1 MSQRRN
7 NRNQSKRS
15 SNGTSTTPDELGN
28 LVEMFPDWESDDLAS
43 LLSEHNNLVE
53 VVIDLIV
60 NNKVSKWEPSRKEV
74 KNKKKDKEED
84 SNGQTT
90 VVEHQHRPKD
100 PIPKKTVRKRT
111 QNPPSQTS
119 SQPSSHTSTQQSQT
133 PVKREASSTSASA
146 PPGNSWAA
154 ALAKDK
160 PKPKTATKETKEV
173 KEEPKEKEPKEQ
185 REPKSHNKK
194 TGTKHQP
201 RQETAPEQVKGY
213 GCGANPLPV
222 QDIFMV
228 PVPLRQN
235 PSLMPKAQ

>member
-7 NRNQSKRS
+7 RNQLKCS

-90 VVEHQHRPKD
+90 VVEHKHRPKD
-100 PIPKKTVRKRT
+100 PIPKTVRKRT

-119 SQPSSHTSTQQSQT
+119 SQPYSSHTSTQQSQT

-146 PPGNSWAA
+146 PPGNFSGQFW
-154 ALAKDK
+154 
-160 PKPKTATKETKEV
+160 
-173 KEEPKEKEPKEQ
+173 Q
-185 REPKSHNKK
+185 RIS
-194 TGTKHQP
+194 
-201 RQETAPEQVKGY
+201 
-213 GCGANPLPV
+213 
-222 QDIFMV
+222 
-228 PVPLRQN
+228 
-235 PSLMPKAQ
+235 PSPNCY